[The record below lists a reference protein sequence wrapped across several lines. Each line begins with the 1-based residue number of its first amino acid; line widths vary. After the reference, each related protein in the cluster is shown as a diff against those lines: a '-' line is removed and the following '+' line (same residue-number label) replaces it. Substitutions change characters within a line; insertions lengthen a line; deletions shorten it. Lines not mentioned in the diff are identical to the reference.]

1 MASFTRDGNAKPKII
16 ILCER
21 CDRKLRLPKSK
32 KKMRVTCPSCGHRFE
47 YRHTW
52 WGILQAS
59 RRHALVGAVGGLVG
73 MIGGL
78 GGFILPISFGILL
91 DVFHVWSVVFMLM
104 FVIVAVSTIWM
115 HVAIRKMDRERYPEL
130 RENTHLSDVPHA

>member
-1 MASFTRDGNAKPKII
+1 
-16 ILCER
+16 
-21 CDRKLRLPKSK
+21 
-32 KKMRVTCPSCGHRFE
+32 
-47 YRHTW
+47 
-52 WGILQAS
+52 
-59 RRHALVGAVGGLVG
+59 VGAVGGLVG

-104 FVIVAVSTIWM
+104 FLIVAISTIWM

-130 RENTHLSDVPHA
+130 RENTHLSDVPHN